1 MRALRFLEP
10 EKFEV
15 QQIARPEPK
24 AGEVLLRVRG
34 CGICGSDVHG
44 WLGRTGRRLWP
55 MTMGHEF
62 SGEVAALGEGVSRIK
77 PGDGVIVQ
85 PINFCGKCVN
95 CQKGLTMLCLSKRF
109 FGVLDVDG
117 AMAEYVAVPEKL
129 LYPLPERLKAMEGSK
144 GYHIGAMAEPYAV
157 AYGAVKKAGDL
168 TGKDVLIV
176 GAGMIGLCILQLVRL
191 KNPAQIIVSDL
202 SDVRLARALKL
213 GANHTVNSR
222 HEDVYESIAKY
233 TDGRMIDTSFEA
245 VGVEPTAN
253 QSVKALKIAGT
264 AVWAGMSQREMTIN
278 MQDIVCSARNV
289 LGTFNYTHVEFG
301 EVVDI
306 LGSGRLET
314 DALLSEVVSLE
325 NAADAFRRLHEQ
337 PDDLLKIVI
346 DPTLQEA
353 AL

>member
-1 MRALRFLEP
+1 MKSLRFLKP
-10 EKFEV
+10 ESLEV
-15 QQIARPEPK
+15 QQMPTPEPK
-24 AGEVLLRVRG
+24 AGEVLLKVRG

-44 WLGRTGRRLWP
+44 WLGKTGRRLWP

-62 SGEVAALGEGVSRIK
+62 SAEVARCGAGANRFK

-85 PINFCGKCVN
+85 PINFCGECVN
-95 CQKGLTMLCLSKRF
+95 CKKGLTMLCLNKRF

-129 LYPLPERLKAMEGSK
+129 LYPLPEKLAAMEGSK

-168 TGKDVLIV
+168 TGKDVMIV
-176 GAGMIGLCILQLVRL
+176 GAGMIGLCILQLVKL

-202 SDVRLARALKL
+202 SDVRLERAMKL
-213 GANHTVNSR
+213 GATHTVNSR
-222 HEDVYESIAKY
+222 HEDIYESISKY

-253 QSVKALKIAGT
+253 QSIKALKIAGT
-264 AVWAGMSQREMTIN
+264 AVWVGMSQKEMTIN

-289 LGTFNYTHVEFG
+289 LGSFNYTHKEFG
-301 EVVDI
+301 EVVEL
-306 LGSGRLET
+306 LGTGKLAT
-314 DALLSEVVSLE
+314 DKIISKVVSLE
-325 NAADAFRRLHEQ
+325 EAPQAFEDLLST
-337 PDDLLKIVI
+337 PDQFLKIVI
-346 DPTLQEA
+346 DPTK
-353 AL
+353 

>member
-1 MRALRFLEP
+1 MKSLRFLNP
-10 EKFEV
+10 ECLEV
-15 QQIARPEPK
+15 QQMPTPEPK
-24 AGEVLLRVRG
+24 DGEVLLRVRG

-44 WLGRTGRRLWP
+44 WLGKTGRRLWP

-62 SGEVAALGEGVSRIK
+62 AGEVAAAGANVEKFK
-77 PGDGVIVQ
+77 PGDGAIVQ
-85 PINFCGKCVN
+85 PINFCGECVN
-95 CQKGLTMLCLSKRF
+95 CKKGLTMLCLNKRF

-129 LYPLPERLKAMEGSK
+129 LYRLPENLAAQGEK

-176 GAGMIGLCILQLVRL
+176 GAGMIGLCILQLVKL

-202 SDVRLARALKL
+202 SDVRLERALKL
-213 GANHTVNSR
+213 GADHTVNSR
-222 HEDVYESIAKY
+222 HEDVYESLSKY

-264 AVWAGMSQREMTIN
+264 AVWVGMSQREMTIN
-278 MQDIVCSARNV
+278 MQDIVCSARSV
-289 LGTFNYTHVEFG
+289 LGSFNYTHVEFG

-306 LGSGRLET
+306 LGSGALET
-314 DALLSEVVSLE
+314 DALLSEVVRLE
-325 NAADAFRRLHEQ
+325 DAPDAFRRLHEQ

-346 DPTLQEA
+346 DPTL
-353 AL
+353 